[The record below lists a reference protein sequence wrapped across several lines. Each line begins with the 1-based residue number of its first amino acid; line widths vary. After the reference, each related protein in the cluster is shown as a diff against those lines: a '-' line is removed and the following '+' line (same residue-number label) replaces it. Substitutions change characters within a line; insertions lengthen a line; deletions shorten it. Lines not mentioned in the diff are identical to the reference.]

1 MPGTIRSGTDNT
13 SPRAAALHSRYNP
26 QGEAERY
33 IDTLKPGGEIKYFIL
48 IEPGLAYLVPA
59 LKKKYPKAKIIALH
73 IDRIFMSAA
82 AGQPE
87 IPAWFLGE
95 EPGLQQFL
103 EHEIPDMEARFIRIV
118 EWRPSLRVYGEKYR
132 WLLSET
138 AEFIKRIDAN
148 KRTVRGFGKRWL
160 GNFFKNL
167 GLLHTLLKPEPF
179 DGPLLITG
187 SGPSLEI
194 PHIGELKK
202 TGNLFVL
209 AASSSVKALVFG
221 GVIPD
226 LVISTDGGIWA
237 LRHLYECFR
246 DQEGRPPPLAANLC
260 AALPSQCSSLPLMVL
275 NDGSLWQN
283 LVFQGLGIPSL
294 RVPQRGTVSASAL
307 DLALLLSSGPIFI
320 AGMDLSVRDI
330 KTHVRPYGFDPLFRE
345 KESRFT
351 PFYAQSFYRA
361 AEMNQGGAYRI
372 YASWFQNQTAAWPDR
387 IFSLGNNNSVF
398 EKLRLFQN
406 PVGADQRSDETTSW
420 KSGQMPAFPY
430 KSKVAVPKTEV
441 FEQPQLKVR
450 EQGRME
456 TLAGGG
462 TSPERRYAGE
472 TIKAPPGTS
481 AAGGAKILINALSAS
496 PLAKT
501 LSGELSPLLFPEQT
515 DVSAKELGEA
525 IQTLARSYPGES
537 YG

>member
-1 MPGTIRSGTDNT
+1 MPGPI
-13 SPRAAALHSRYNP
+13 PRNGAGALHSRYNP

-48 IEPGLAYLVPA
+48 IEPGLAYLAPV
-59 LKKKYPKAKIIALH
+59 LKKKYPAAKIIALH
-73 IDRIFMSAA
+73 VDRVFMSAA
-82 AGQPE
+82 ARAPE
-87 IPAWFLGE
+87 IPAWFLGDG
-95 EPGLQQFL
+95 PGLQQFL
-103 EHEIPDMEARFIRIV
+103 EHEIPDVEARFIRIV

-132 WLLSET
+132 WLLAET

-167 GLLHTLLKPEPF
+167 GLLRRLLKPEPF

-187 SGPSLEI
+187 SGPSLERAI
-194 PHIGELKK
+194 PLIGELKK
-202 TGNLFVL
+202 TGDLFIL

-221 GVIPD
+221 GIIPD
-226 LVISTDGGIWA
+226 LVISTDGGVWA

-246 DQEGRPPPLAANLC
+246 RRDRDGPPPPLAANLC

-283 LVFQGLGIPSL
+283 LVLQGLGIPSV

-320 AGMDLSVRDI
+320 AGMDLALRDI

-345 KESRFT
+345 KASRFT
-351 PFYAQSFYRA
+351 PFYAQSFCRA
-361 AEMNQGGAYRI
+361 TELNQGGAYRI
-372 YASWFQNQTAAWPDR
+372 YASWFQTQTAAWPDR
-387 IFSLGNNNSVF
+387 IFSLGDNNAVF

-406 PVGADQRSDETTSW
+406 PVGFETTSW
-420 KSGQMPAFPY
+420 KSGQMPAFPC

-441 FEQPQLKVR
+441 LEQ
-450 EQGRME
+450 
-456 TLAGGG
+456 
-462 TSPERRYAGE
+462 
-472 TIKAPPGTS
+472 
-481 AAGGAKILINALSAS
+481 
-496 PLAKT
+496 
-501 LSGELSPLLFPEQT
+501 
-515 DVSAKELGEA
+515 
-525 IQTLARSYPGES
+525 
-537 YG
+537 